1 VAKDKSAVVD
11 ATLDEDLTEAE
22 SDIETEE
29 DTIAEP
35 ATPPTIRELALMAK
49 SNEVVQAPQD
59 PTREVFVQH
68 KFRSGGSLL
77 TEDGEG
83 LYDGECK
90 HVATGEDVPV
100 DELVYFEFV
109 GIRDDMRGVLHRKRG
124 CQRAFRVE
132 TPTA

>member
-1 VAKDKSAVVD
+1 MAKDKSAVVD
-11 ATLDEDLTEAE
+11 ATLDEDVIEDVESETIEAE
-22 SDIETEE
+22 
-29 DTIAEP
+29 AVEP
-35 ATPPTIRELALMAK
+35 ATPLTIRELALMAK
-49 SNEVVQAPQD
+49 SNEVVSAPQD

-68 KFRSGGSLL
+68 KFRTGGALL

-90 HVATGEDVPV
+90 HVASGEDVPV
-100 DELVYFEFV
+100 DELIYFEFV

-124 CQRAFRVE
+124 CQRAYSVE